1 MNVQE
6 LEKDAFELPV
16 INPWRLRPTR
26 EQVRFAMDLCRS
38 ELSYAERTATIRTF
52 TVLDRAAMSDLIDV
66 LKDVRAKRLARL
78 RRARRRARR

>member
-26 EQVRFAMDLCRS
+26 EQVRFATDLCRS
-38 ELSYAERTATIRTF
+38 ELSYAERAAVVRTF
-52 TVLDRAAMSDLIDV
+52 TELDRTAMSELIDR

-78 RRARRRARR
+78 RGARRRARR